1 MFKLMFYFRPNHP
14 YNSINVS
21 RKAMSNCFQR
31 LPLTGKTIYKMINFA
46 SIKSA
51 TCIVTASLCHR

>member
-1 MFKLMFYFRPNHP
+1 
-14 YNSINVS
+14 
-21 RKAMSNCFQR
+21 MSNCFQR